1 MKLKVILFF
10 LFVSL
15 TSLAQTSEIQFTV
28 DMTKPENH
36 EYKVTLAAKVTPLAF
51 IDLALPAWSPGYY
64 QIMNFGKNLTTFE
77 PKNAAGEPLRWVKF
91 GTNTWRVYTDFSD
104 AVKIDYGIMAAR
116 SFVATAYLDS
126 TRAFI
131 KPAALFLYPVNQL
144 NTPVTVHLLPKSGWN
159 TVATGLDGKNFTYKA
174 PNYDILYDSPLLVGD
189 LQELPAFTVKGKN
202 HRFIGYNMGDF
213 DGDLLMKDL
222 QKLITVATDLI
233 GDIPYN
239 HYTFIGIGPG
249 QGGIEQLNSTAVSF
263 TGESVT
269 GSGRSRTLSFLTH
282 EYFHHFNVKR
292 IRPVEL
298 GPFDYSMPN
307 RTNLLWVAEGLTVYY
322 EDIIMNRAGLLTREN
337 MLKGW
342 SNKIGNLQ
350 KNAGRLN
357 QTLAES
363 SANTWEDGPFG
374 KKGETVSYYEKGPVV
389 GMLLDLSIRTAT
401 DNKKSLNDVM
411 RLLYN
416 DYYKKQNRGFKDDEV
431 LKACEKV
438 AGVKLNNLFEYIY
451 STKELD
457 YKTVFNKAGLEIDNN
472 HVLSIG
478 SNLTPTQ
485 KSIINDLF
493 R

>member
-1 MKLKVILFF
+1 MFF
-10 LFVSL
+10 SVNLS
-15 TSLAQTSEIQFTV
+15 AQTSSIDFTV

-36 EYKVTLAAKVTPLAF
+36 EYKITLAARVSPQAY
-51 IDLALPAWSPGYY
+51 IDFALPAWSPGYY
-64 QIMNFGKNLTTFE
+64 QIMDFGKNVTTFE
-77 PKNAAGEPLRWVKF
+77 PKNAAGESLRWVKF
-91 GTNTWRVYTDFSD
+91 GTNTWRVYTAFAEDL
-104 AVKIDYGIMAAR
+104 KIDYGVTASR
-116 SFVATAYLDS
+116 SFVATAYLDAE
-126 TRAFI
+126 RAFI
-131 KPAALFLYPVNQL
+131 KPASLFLYPVNKL
-144 NTPVTVHLLPKSGWN
+144 DVPVTINLVPKTGWN
-159 TVATGLDGKNFTYKA
+159 TVATGLDGKSFMYKA

-189 LQELPAFTVKGKN
+189 LKELPAFTVKGKN
-202 HRFIGYNMGDF
+202 HRFIGYNMGEF
-213 DGDLLMKDL
+213 DGALLMKDL
-222 QKLITVATDLI
+222 QKLITVATDLM

-263 TGESVT
+263 TGKSVE
-269 GSGRSRTLSFLTH
+269 GPGRSRTLSFLTH

-298 GPFDYSMPN
+298 GPFDYSKPN

-322 EDIIMNRAGLLTREN
+322 EDIIMNRAGLLNRED

-342 SNKIGNLQ
+342 SNKIANLQ
-350 KNAGRLN
+350 KNDGRLK

-416 DYYKKQNRGFKDDEV
+416 DYYKKQKRGFKDDEV

-438 AGVKLNNLFEYIY
+438 AGVKLNNLFDYIY

-472 HVLSIG
+472 YVLSLRE
-478 SNLTPTQ
+478 NLTPVQ